1 MQKIVVITGCSSG
14 IGLVAAT
21 DLLRRGYRIFA
32 TCRKPEDVQRMEQLG
47 FTGIELDLDD
57 GESVERAAAQ
67 IVELSSNRIYAL
79 FNNGGYGVYGPLATI
94 SRQQMQQQFATNLF
108 GTHQLT
114 MLLLPALRASGDAR
128 IVNTSSVMGLIST
141 PGRGAYAASK
151 YALEAWSDA
160 LRMELHGSGIRVSLI
175 EPGPIKTRFTENV
188 NQTQQNKPVENPGIA
203 ARFTLPPEAVLPK
216 LRHALESRHP
226 RLRYPVTLVAHA
238 LSILRRF
245 LPGWILDR
253 ILRGKPTNSSNKP

>member
-1 MQKIVVITGCSSG
+1 MQKIIVITGCSSG
-14 IGLVAAT
+14 IGLVAAN

-32 TCRKPEDVQRMEQLG
+32 ACRKPEDVQRMNDLG
-47 FTGIELDLDD
+47 FTGIELDLNDSQ
-57 GESVERAAAQ
+57 SVERAAAE
-67 IVELSSNRIYAL
+67 ILILSDNRIFGL
-79 FNNGGYGVYGPLATI
+79 FNNGGYGVYGPLESIT
-94 SRQQMQQQFATNLF
+94 RQQMEQQFATNLF

-114 MLLLPALRASGDAR
+114 ALLLPALRASGSAR

-175 EPGPIKTRFTENV
+175 EPGPIKTRFTDNV
-188 NQTQQNKPVENPGIA
+188 RQAQEDKPVKNPGIA
-203 ARFTLPPEAVLPK
+203 ARFTLPPEAILPK
-216 LRHALESRHP
+216 LRHAFESNHP

-238 LSILRRF
+238 MTLLRRL
-245 LPGWILDR
+245 LPGWMLDR
-253 ILRGKPTNSSNKP
+253 ILRGK